1 MLWILF
7 AFLGAFSESLKDV
20 FSKKALNSIKNIDEY
35 VAAWS
40 MRFFALPFL
49 LSLLLFVEI
58 PVIGDGFWSALLVSG
73 GLNTITTIL
82 YMKALKLSDLSVTV
96 PMVTFTPLFLL
107 VTSPLI
113 VGEFPGVFGV
123 FGIILIVM
131 GAYMLNIKKRHE
143 GNIFSPFRALL
154 HEKGP
159 RLMLCVAFIWSITSN
174 FDKIGVVNSSP
185 VFWTAALNLFLTMT
199 LLPIMLLKSHS
210 CTTQVKNNIKAL
222 LPIGFFTAMMHIFIM
237 TALSLTLVAYVISIK
252 RTNALFGVLWG
263 ALFFREKNVK
273 ERLLGALIMIAG
285 VVLITLF

>member
-131 GAYMLNIKKRHE
+131 GAYMLNIKKRQ
-143 GNIFSPFRALL
+143 
-154 HEKGP
+154 
-159 RLMLCVAFIWSITSN
+159 T
-174 FDKIGVVNSSP
+174 
-185 VFWTAALNLFLTMT
+185 
-199 LLPIMLLKSHS
+199 
-210 CTTQVKNNIKAL
+210 
-222 LPIGFFTAMMHIFIM
+222 IGF
-237 TALSLTLVAYVISIK
+237 LDGDLVAVGDNATDVLNKVLARLDLDKAEVITIYYGIDTKMTEAEQVSADI
-252 RTNALFGVLWG
+252 RQQYPQLQIEAVQGGQPHYNYIVSV
-263 ALFFREKNVK
+263 E
-273 ERLLGALIMIAG
+273 
-285 VVLITLF
+285 

>member
-7 AFLGAFSESLKDV
+7 AFLGAFCESLKDV
-20 FSKKALNSIKNIDEY
+20 FSKKALNGIRNIDEY

-82 YMKALKLSDLSVTV
+82 YMKALKASDLSVTV

-107 VTSPLI
+107 VISPLI
-113 VGEFPGVFGV
+113 LGEFPGFFGV
-123 FGIILIVM
+123 IGIILIVM
-131 GAYMLNIKKRHE
+131 GAYMLNIKKRRD
-143 GNIFSPFRALL
+143 GFFAPFRALL

-159 RLMLCVAFIWSITSN
+159 RLMLCVAFIWSISSN

-185 VFWTAALNLFLTMT
+185 VFWTASLNLFLTMT

-210 CTTQVKNNIKAL
+210 CTSQVKNNIKAL
-222 LPIGFFTAMMHIFIM
+222 LPIGFFTAMMHLFIM

-252 RTNALFGVLWG
+252 RTNALFSVLWG
-263 ALFFREKNVK
+263 ALFFKEKHIK
-273 ERLLGALIMIAG
+273 ERLIGALIMVVG
-285 VVLITLF
+285 VLLITLF

>member
-7 AFLGAFSESLKDV
+7 AFLGAFSESMKDV
-20 FSKKALNSIKNIDEY
+20 FSKKALNNIKNIDEY

-58 PVIGDGFWSALLVSG
+58 PVIGDGFWSALLLSG

-107 VTSPLI
+107 ITSPLI
-113 VGEFPGVFGV
+113 VREFPGLFGV
-123 FGIILIVM
+123 LGIILIVT
-131 GAYMLNIKKRHE
+131 GAYMLNIKKRRDGFFE
-143 GNIFSPFRALL
+143 PFRALL

-174 FDKIGVVNSSP
+174 FDKIGVMNSSP
-185 VFWTAALNLFLTMT
+185 VFWTASLNLFLTMT
-199 LLPIMLLKSHS
+199 LLPVMLLKSQS
-210 CTTQVKNNIKAL
+210 CAAQVKNNIKAL

-237 TALSLTLVAYVISIK
+237 TALSMTLVAYVISIK
-252 RTNALFGVLWG
+252 RTNALFAVLWG
-263 ALFFREKNVK
+263 ALFFKEKDVK
-273 ERLLGALIMIAG
+273 GRLLGALIMIAG